1 MHARKILLGVD
12 ASTGARKA
20 LDYVGRLAQAVP
32 GLGVKL
38 LHVEPALSAF
48 LAEEAGRDP
57 RARERLDALCRKH
70 QAGARRLLEEARE
83 VLLRAGMPPDAIELE
98 SRPRRGGAAKDMLDL
113 AEEGLFDAVCV
124 GRRGGSRLEELFGG
138 SLSRH
143 LLEHSR
149 LIPVW
154 VVDGSPRGE
163 GILAAVD
170 GSESALR
177 AVDHLAFL
185 FSGAPPPRVV
195 LLHVAP
201 RLRDVCEID
210 FAAEVPEDLEELV
223 VRGDRRCM
231 EQFVPAAMA
240 RLAAAGLAE
249 AVETATATVWHDI
262 ADTVLRE
269 ARERECGT
277 IVLGRRG
284 AGGSF
289 FSGRVT
295 RGVFRGLTDAALW
308 VVP

>member
-1 MHARKILLGVD
+1 MDARKILLGVD
-12 ASTGARKA
+12 ASTGTRRA
-20 LDYVGRLAQAVP
+20 LDYLGRLARAVP
-32 GLGVKL
+32 GLGVRL
-38 LHVEPALSAF
+38 LHVEPAVSAF

-57 RARERLDALCRKH
+57 LARERLAALCRKH
-70 QAGARRLLEEARE
+70 QEAARRLLEEARE
-83 VLLRAGMPPDAIELE
+83 VLLRAGMTAGAIELE
-98 SRPRRGGAAKDMLDL
+98 SRPRREGAAKDLLDA

-124 GRRGGSRLEELFGG
+124 GRRGVTRLEELFGE

-163 GILAAVD
+163 GVLAAVD

-210 FAAEVPEDLEELV
+210 FAAEVPEGLEELV

-240 RLAAAGLAE
+240 LLEAAGLAG

-289 FSGRVT
+289 FGGRVT

>member
-1 MHARKILLGVD
+1 MHLRKILLGID
-12 ASTGARKA
+12 ASPAARGA
-20 LDYVGRLAQAVP
+20 LDYVGRIARVVP
-32 GLGVKL
+32 GLGVRL
-38 LHVEPALSAF
+38 FHVEPAVSAF
-48 LAEEAGRDP
+48 LADEAGRDP
-57 RARERLDALCRKH
+57 LARERLAALCRE
-70 QAGARRLLEEARE
+70 QRAGALRLLEEARD
-83 VLLRAGMPPDAIELE
+83 VLLRAGVPPGGIELE
-98 SRPRRGGAAKDMLDL
+98 SWPRREGAAKDMLDA

-124 GRRGGSRLEELFGG
+124 GRRGVSRLEEMLGG

-143 LLEHSR
+143 LVEHSR

-154 VVDGSPRGE
+154 VVDGTPRGE

-185 FSGAPPPRVV
+185 FSGAPPPRIV

-210 FAAEVPEDLEELV
+210 FAAEVPEGLEELV

-240 RLAAAGLAE
+240 RLGAAGLAG
-249 AVETATATVWHDI
+249 AVETATVTVWHDI

-269 ARERECGT
+269 ARERGCGT

-289 FSGRVT
+289 FGGRVT
-295 RGVFRGLTDAALW
+295 RGVFRGLADAALW